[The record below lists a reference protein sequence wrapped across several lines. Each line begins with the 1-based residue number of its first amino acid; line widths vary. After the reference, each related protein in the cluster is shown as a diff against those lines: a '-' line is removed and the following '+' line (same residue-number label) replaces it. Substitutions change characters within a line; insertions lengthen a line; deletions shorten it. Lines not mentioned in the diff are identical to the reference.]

1 MEKPYYKII
10 ILVLAS
16 DNIPLYSQF
25 KYIWEQYH
33 NLNKEIKVFYTYGAG
48 IKFNPSSWDLVFD
61 IPENITPPNS
71 AKKVIKAL
79 EYIDKNYKYDYL
91 IRTNLSTFWDFN
103 GILSRVNT
111 LPRTDCLSGNVGL
124 LSPPFVTGISMI
136 LSANLIPKIIA
147 DQDKVL
153 IKYPKYVAEDRMIS
167 EYFYKYLGIPII
179 NTEKRTHRIEDLVS
193 ADETKILEEINL
205 GKKNGCDHF
214 RVKNLHNREL
224 IDTQVHK
231 TLLKMYYGKE
241 L

>member
-1 MEKPYYKII
+1 MEKPYYKTI

-16 DNIPLYSQF
+16 DNIPLYSEF
-25 KYIWEQYH
+25 KHIWEQYH
-33 NLNKEIKVFYTYGAG
+33 NLNKDIKVFYTYGAG
-48 IKFNPSSWDLVFD
+48 IKFKPNNWDLVFD

-91 IRTNLSTFWDFN
+91 IRTNLSTFWDFEN
-103 GILSRVNT
+103 ILLRINT
-111 LPRTDCLSGNVGL
+111 LPSTNCLSGNVGFIP
-124 LSPPFVTGISMI
+124 PPFVTGISMI
-136 LSANLIPKIIA
+136 LSFDLIPKIIEN
-147 DQDKVL
+147 QDKVL

-167 EYFYKYLGIPII
+167 EYFYKDLGIPII
-179 NTEKRTHRIEDLVS
+179 NAEKKTHRIENLTS
-193 ADETKILEEINL
+193 QDETKILEEIVL

-224 IDTQVHK
+224 IDICVHK